1 MTDKVQLA
9 REIVARSKP
18 RFIDTTAGEG
28 RKDLKALARKI
39 AAEKPPRFIS
49 ILRERRNKMPFTE
62 EQLAA
67 MRGGLTVE
75 QYRRKIVRKW
85 DKH

>member
-9 REIVARSKP
+9 REIAARSKP

-49 ILRERRNKMPFTE
+49 IPRERRNKMPFTE
-62 EQLAA
+62 EQLTA
-67 MRGGLTVE
+67 MRDGLTVE
-75 QYRRKIVRKW
+75 QWRQKIIRKCRKR
-85 DKH
+85 